1 MPFIVPLDAG
11 PLGLVARR
19 PGKPERDACRA
30 WYERL
35 ASAGVLFAVPEIAY
49 YEVRRELLRASAVEG
64 LARLRK
70 FLTTSIYLPITT
82 PAMDRAA
89 ELWALA
95 RKGGFPGASDDSLD
109 ADCIFAAQA
118 ERARGARDT
127 IVIATDNLRHFA
139 KFPGIDARRWQE
151 IEP

>member
-1 MPFIVPLDAG
+1 MPYIVAFDAG
-11 PLGLVARR
+11 PLGLITKA
-19 PGKPERDACRA
+19 PGKPGRDAIRR
-30 WYERL
+30 WFDRHR
-35 ASAGVLFAVPEIAY
+35 SAGVLFAVPGIAR
-49 YEVRRELLRASAVEG
+49 YENRRELILHGATRG
-64 LARLRK
+64 LARLRE
-70 FLTTSIYLPITT
+70 FEEEAILLPVTEG
-82 PAMDRAA
+82 ALERAA

-109 ADCIFAAQA
+109 ADCILAAQA

-139 KFPGIDARRWQE
+139 RFPGIDARRWQE